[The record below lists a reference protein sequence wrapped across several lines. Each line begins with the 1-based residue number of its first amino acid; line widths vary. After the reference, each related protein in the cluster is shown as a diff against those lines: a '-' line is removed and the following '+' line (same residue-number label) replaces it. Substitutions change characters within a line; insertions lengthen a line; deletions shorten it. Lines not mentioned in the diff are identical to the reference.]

1 MNANIKRR
9 AFITLLGGAAAAWPL
24 AARAQRMRRIG
35 VLMGYPE
42 GDADAQSLIAAF
54 QEEFKKLGWR
64 PDQNVRFEYRWAMS
78 NVELMQ
84 RYARELV
91 ALAPDLILSSG
102 TPTTAAL
109 VQQTS
114 TIPIVFTVVVD
125 PVGSGFVASLPRP
138 GRNVTGFTNLDPR
151 MAGKWVE
158 LLKEISPR
166 TVRVGIPIE
175 PATSSYWE
183 IYMPHFKVAAAAV
196 GMEVIPAMTHD
207 MAEFEA
213 FVTAQAREPNGG
225 LIPLPGGF
233 PLENRAEIIALA
245 ARHRLPA
252 VYWTRAFAQMGGL
265 LSYGNDN
272 ADNWRRTASYVD
284 RILKGQH
291 PSELPVEFPVK
302 FELLVNLKTAKALGL
317 DVPPTLLA
325 RADEVI
331 E

>member
-1 MNANIKRR
+1 VKRR
-9 AFITLLGGAAAAWPL
+9 EFITLLGGAVAAWPL

-54 QEEFKKLGWR
+54 QQEFQKLGWR

-84 RYARELV
+84 RYAKELV

-114 TIPIVFTVVVD
+114 TIPIVFTGVVD
-125 PVGSGFVASLPRP
+125 PVGSGFVASLPKP

-166 TVRVGIPIE
+166 TVRVGIPIHL
-175 PATSSYWE
+175 ATSSYWE
-183 IYMPHFKVAAAAV
+183 IYMPHFKAAAALF

-207 MAEFEA
+207 MAEFAA

-233 PLENRAEIIALA
+233 PLENRTEIIALA
-245 ARHRLPA
+245 ARHRLPT

-265 LSYGNDN
+265 LSYGLDN

-284 RILKGQH
+284 RILKGQD

-302 FELLVNLKTAKALGL
+302 FELLVNLKSAKALGL
-317 DVPPTLLA
+317 DVPPSLLA

>member
-1 MNANIKRR
+1 MRRR
-9 AFITLLGGAAAAWPL
+9 AFISLLGGAVAAWPL
-24 AARAQRMRRIG
+24 AARAQRPQRMRRIG

-54 QEEFKKLGWR
+54 QEEFQKLGWR
-64 PDQNVRFEYRWAMS
+64 PDQNIHFEYRWAMS

-84 RYARELV
+84 RYAKELV

-114 TIPIVFTVVVD
+114 TIPIVFAVVVD
-125 PVGSGFVASLPRP
+125 PVGSGFVASLTRP
-138 GRNVTGFTNLDPR
+138 GRNVTGFMNLDPR

-183 IYMPHFKVAAAAV
+183 IYMPHFKVAAAAL
-196 GMEVIPAMTHD
+196 GIEVIPAMTHD

-284 RILKGQH
+284 RILKGQN
-291 PSELPVEFPVK
+291 PNELPVQFPIK
-302 FELLVNLKTAKALGL
+302 FELLVNLKTAKGLGI
-317 DVPPTLLA
+317 DVPATLLT
-325 RADEVI
+325 RADEMI

>member
-1 MNANIKRR
+1 MFELGRR
-9 AFITLLGGAAAAWPL
+9 DFITLLGGAAAAWPL

-54 QEEFKKLGWR
+54 QQEFQKLGWR
-64 PDQNVRFEYRWAMS
+64 PDQNVRFEYRWATS

-84 RYARELV
+84 RYAKELV

-114 TIPIVFTVVVD
+114 TIPIVFTGVVD
-125 PVGSGFVASLPRP
+125 PVGSGFVASLPKP

-166 TVRVGIPIE
+166 TVRVGIPIHL
-175 PATSSYWE
+175 ATSSYWE
-183 IYMPHFKVAAAAV
+183 IYMPHFKAAAALF

-207 MAEFEA
+207 MAEFAA

-233 PLENRAEIIALA
+233 PLENRTEIIALA
-245 ARHRLPA
+245 ARHRLPT

-265 LSYGNDN
+265 LSYGLDN

-284 RILKGQH
+284 RILKGQD

-302 FELLVNLKTAKALGL
+302 FELLVNLKSAKALGL
-317 DVPPTLLA
+317 DVPPSLLA
-325 RADEVI
+325 LADEVI